1 MAGDPT
7 ERVLSNS
14 TRVLCPLVTPFDD
27 GAVDHD
33 ALATVVVHLAER
45 GVDGFVPCGTTGEFA
60 SLTQDERRAVVETT
74 VDAAPA
80 DAPVVAGAAGTAVE
94 TVRDRIADVAD
105 AGADAALTVS
115 PYYVAPSDPSSNQ
128 AFFER
133 VVADSPIP
141 IYLYNIPSVV
151 DEEIAPETVEA
162 LADRD
167 AVVGLKDTSGDMTHV
182 TEVLDRV
189 PDEFEMLQG
198 FDGQLVPGLYMGMDA
213 GVNSLSHVIPG
224 ALNDAVEAVREGDH
238 DRARDSQR
246 HSIDPLFRCGSNY
259 GFAGTTKVM
268 LAHLGLLD
276 DPELRPPLELPDP
289 DEREEIRSTLDE
301 VRDGGK

>member
-1 MAGDPT
+1 M
-7 ERVLSNS
+7 LSNA

-33 ALATVVVHLAER
+33 ALATVVNHLADR

-60 SLTQDERRAVVETT
+60 SLTQEERTEVVETT
-74 VDAAPA
+74 VEVAPS

-94 TVRDRIADVAD
+94 TVRGRIADVAA

-115 PYYVAPSDPSSNQ
+115 PYYVTASEPSSNQ

-151 DEEIAPETVEA
+151 NEEIAPETVEA
-162 LADRD
+162 LAERES
-167 AVVGLKDTSGDMTHV
+167 VVGLKDTSGDLTHV
-182 TEVLDRV
+182 TDVLDRV
-189 PDEFEMLQG
+189 PDDFEVLQG

-213 GVNSLSHVIPG
+213 GVNSVSHVIPE
-224 ALNDAVEAVREGDH
+224 AVTEAVESTRAGDH
-238 DRARDSQR
+238 DRARGLQR
-246 HSIDPLFRCGSNY
+246 HAVDPLFRCGSQY
-259 GFAGTTKVM
+259 GFSGATKVM
-268 LAHLGLLD
+268 LAHEGLID
-276 DPELRPPLELPDP
+276 DPEVRPPLELPDP
-289 DEREEIRSTLDE
+289 DEREEIQSTLDR
-301 VRDGGK
+301 VGDRATG